1 MDFNN
6 EITNKAITVLAT
18 QISLTKSIL
27 STSINWSKFSTFYS
41 QLKAETMKTIN
52 GKLVTFK
59 LNESDEDLVLFP
71 SSEID
76 PKEKIESLQVSLE
89 DLELRIAD
97 VEGEIRHQIQQNL
110 KQVERKTNQKLLA
123 IALTSVFGFGVL
135 GIWINSVRNPSIPVV
150 NSVEN
155 WKNKPISQQ

>member
-1 MDFNN
+1 
-6 EITNKAITVLAT
+6 
-18 QISLTKSIL
+18 
-27 STSINWSKFSTFYS
+27 
-41 QLKAETMKTIN
+41 MKTIN